1 LQAQSAQLTLAQKTE
16 LFKLLAAC
24 GFSRMEVTS
33 FVPAKI
39 LPQFE
44 DATEVAALSASGVE
58 LMGFAPNVK
67 GLERLLTTPLPWVSA
82 FVATSET
89 FNQKN
94 VRSSVGDTLVELEK
108 IVSQAR
114 AAKRKVRL
122 YISTVFGCPYEGK
135 IALEKV
141 LSLVEKV
148 GKLGPDEISLGD
160 TIGVAV
166 PSAVKAVLAGMKP
179 LFPVEKTA
187 LHFHNTY
194 GLALACAQ
202 TGFEAGVR
210 LFDGSTGGIG
220 GCPYAKGAT
229 GNLAT
234 EELAYLFHQ
243 SGSFEFKTKPFEAAL
258 KFLGQ
263 NLKLELHSHLFDILN
278 KGATLYGVH

>member
-1 LQAQSAQLTLAQKTE
+1 MQPAILPLAQKRE
-16 LFKLLAAC
+16 LFDLLATC
-24 GFSRMEVTS
+24 GYSRLEITS

-39 LPQFE
+39 LAQFE
-44 DATEVAALSASGVE
+44 DAGDLASLSAKGIE
-58 LMGFAPNVK
+58 TMGFVPNLK
-67 GLERLLTTPLPWVSA
+67 GMERLLTTPLPWASA
-82 FVATSET
+82 FIATSET

-94 VRSSVGDTLVELEK
+94 VRASIDDTLLELGK
-108 IVSQAR
+108 IVAAAR

-135 IALEKV
+135 IPTDKV
-141 LSLVEKV
+141 FSLIQRVAD
-148 GKLGPDEISLGD
+148 LRPDEIALGD

-166 PSAVKAVLAGMKP
+166 PSAVETILNLMKRV
-179 LFPVEKTA
+179 FPVDKTA

-202 TGFEAGVR
+202 KGYELGVR
-210 LFDGSTGGIG
+210 NFDGSTGGIG

-243 SGSFEFKTKPFEAAL
+243 SGAFPDFRRAAL
-258 KFLGQ
+258 EKTLRHLGQ
-263 NLKLELHSHLFDILN
+263 TLKLELHSHLFEILN
-278 KGATLYGVH
+278 KGATIYGVH